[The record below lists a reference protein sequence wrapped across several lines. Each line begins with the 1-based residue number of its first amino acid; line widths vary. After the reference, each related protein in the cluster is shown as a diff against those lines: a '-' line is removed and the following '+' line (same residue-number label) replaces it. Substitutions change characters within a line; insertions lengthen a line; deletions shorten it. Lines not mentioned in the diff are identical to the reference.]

1 MNPPPPG
8 LRTTRP
14 ADEAEERVDPPPA
27 VAAAATD
34 SGKALPAESRL
45 LSRTEATEGD
55 VGDAPDA
62 HEASCW
68 VVGDANDERLAALA
82 ALPPPL
88 PRVPVLVPPVE
99 GVLVALLVRSLLGER
114 TWKSLVTLLP
124 YDVPPVLIGVA
135 EAAAEAATDEEGDL
149 ILPPSHGLAMALRA
163 RTLGDVRDATSARV
177 ELT

>member
-14 ADEAEERVDPPPA
+14 ADEAEDRI
-27 VAAAATD
+27 AAAATD

-68 VVGDANDERLAALA
+68 VVGDANDERLAAL
-82 ALPPPL
+82 PPPL

-124 YDVPPVLIGVA
+124 YDAPPVLMGVA

>member
-14 ADEAEERVDPPPA
+14 ADEAEDRI
-27 VAAAATD
+27 AAAATD

-88 PRVPVLVPPVE
+88 PRVPPVE

-124 YDVPPVLIGVA
+124 YDAPPVLMGVA